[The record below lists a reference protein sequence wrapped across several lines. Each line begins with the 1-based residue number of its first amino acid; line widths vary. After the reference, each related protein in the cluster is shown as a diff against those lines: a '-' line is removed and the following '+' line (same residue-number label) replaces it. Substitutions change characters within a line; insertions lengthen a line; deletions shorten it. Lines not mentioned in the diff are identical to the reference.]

1 MEKDYSRLEKNKVLK
16 EFKSSLSGLN
26 DKEVRLRLKRYGL
39 NELPKEQK
47 KSKFDIFIDSFK
59 DPIIYVL
66 IVAAILSLVVGET
79 IDALAILFIIV
90 VDAIVSTIQEYKA
103 EENAEAL
110 KNLIKVKVKV
120 IRENRHFEV
129 ESSEVVPGDIIVVEP
144 GTVISADARI
154 LTANN
159 LTVNESILTG
169 ESIGVPKSFTPAS
182 SMDISKKCMLYA
194 GTSVLT
200 GRALAVVVSTG
211 LNTEVGK
218 IAQKVTSTEESA
230 SPLTIRME
238 KFSKQITWIIVFISI
253 IIGIVLYLKGYT
265 LISIF
270 MSVVALSVSAM
281 PEGLPLALTMA
292 LTIGSN
298 KMSKRNVIVKKL
310 NSVESLG
317 SCTVIASDKTGT
329 LTVNEQTAKKILL
342 PDGEEFDIEGT
353 GYNDDGNIIPYNDS
367 NIENAKYLSFLG
379 M

>member
-129 ESSEVVPGDIIVVEP
+129 ESS
-144 GTVISADARI
+144 
-154 LTANN
+154 
-159 LTVNESILTG
+159 
-169 ESIGVPKSFTPAS
+169 
-182 SMDISKKCMLYA
+182 
-194 GTSVLT
+194 
-200 GRALAVVVSTG
+200 
-211 LNTEVGK
+211 
-218 IAQKVTSTEESA
+218 
-230 SPLTIRME
+230 
-238 KFSKQITWIIVFISI
+238 
-253 IIGIVLYLKGYT
+253 
-265 LISIF
+265 
-270 MSVVALSVSAM
+270 
-281 PEGLPLALTMA
+281 
-292 LTIGSN
+292 
-298 KMSKRNVIVKKL
+298 
-310 NSVESLG
+310 
-317 SCTVIASDKTGT
+317 
-329 LTVNEQTAKKILL
+329 
-342 PDGEEFDIEGT
+342 
-353 GYNDDGNIIPYNDS
+353 
-367 NIENAKYLSFLG
+367 
-379 M
+379 